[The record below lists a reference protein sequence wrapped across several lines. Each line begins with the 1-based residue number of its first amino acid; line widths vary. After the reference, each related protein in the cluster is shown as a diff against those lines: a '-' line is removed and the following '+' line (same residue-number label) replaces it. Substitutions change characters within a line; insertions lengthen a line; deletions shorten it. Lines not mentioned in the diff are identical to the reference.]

1 MKKFLLTIL
10 GFVLM
15 INVVNASEPQKM
27 WEKTWGETSESKE
40 TFLAL
45 DSYSDIYYAV
55 GITTSNSIDVGNIL
69 NDSNKT
75 KSKKNNFDSSNQKFN
90 ISFGYGKGIIVKYD
104 KDGNVIWEKKNEDI
118 DAFFQVK
125 ATKDSGVLVWGLDL
139 NKVSSTG
146 TSSLLIKYDKDG
158 NMVWQKE
165 LKPLYISETPFKT
178 TSINVASNGDIF
190 LMGGYDNR
198 FTLKLDSNGNE
209 IWYKN
214 YNEIINDNDNE
225 YIELLNSFFDK
236 NDNII
241 VVGYSEIYSVDSNG
255 NETSKYYKKIFKY
268 DSKGN
273 LIFDKKI
280 ESSEYV
286 VSCFIAFNQ
295 GNDNNYVLLS
305 KNAIY
310 DYVSQKIKENYLAF
324 EIYDENGN
332 YKETKKISNY
342 SDDDAYYYKLLIDKS
357 DKYIVN
363 YYGNYNMISKIY
375 DKDEIF
381 IWKKTGE
388 FKNGLLD
395 LNIDDYNNYTYVGG
409 VNVES
414 FVSSFEN
421 KNLNYP
427 DELKK
432 SYHLVNA
439 YIEKL
444 SFDYKINKET
454 KGEGTI
460 EVNLDNA
467 KAGDEITIEAKAAP
481 GYRVDKI
488 IVTDKDGKVIE
499 VSGNKFV
506 MPESDVTVKVIFTDS
521 PLVNPK
527 TGAIS
532 ITFAVIAISV
542 YAFFQY
548 KYFKTK
554 EMSL

>member
-375 DKDEIF
+375 DKDGNF

-395 LNIDDYNNYTYVGG
+395 LNIDEYNNYTYVGG

>member
-104 KDGNVIWEKKNEDI
+104 KDGNVIWEKKNEDV

-241 VVGYSEIYSVDSNG
+241 VVGYSEIYFVDSNG

-310 DYVSQKIKENYLAF
+310 DYVSQKIKEKYLAF

-332 YKETKKISNY
+332 YKETKKISNH
-342 SDDDAYYYKLLIDKS
+342 SDDDAYYFKLLIDKS

-375 DKDEIF
+375 DKDGNF

-395 LNIDDYNNYTYVGG
+395 LNIDEYNNYTYVGG

-432 SYHLVNA
+432 SYYLVNA

-506 MPESDVTVKVIFTDS
+506 MPESDVTVKVIFTNS